1 MDFTLID
8 LGNVELL
15 TLAFA
20 LILSR
25 TPEPTS
31 QKD

>member
-8 LGNVELL
+8 LENAELL

-20 LILSR
+20 RILSR
-25 TPEPTS
+25 APEPAR
-31 QKD
+31 